1 MRSINRLHRDL
12 SLNEMAEDSTQGSPD
27 FQFRTS
33 AKIIIVELLVVV
45 NGLCLNIIFQA
56 LGGSP
61 TFKCE
66 AFLIYYGCFGNHN
79 MSTQS
84 VTLSAS

>member
-45 NGLCLNIIFQA
+45 NGLCLNIVLQA
-56 LGGSP
+56 LGGSQP
-61 TFKCE
+61 LNTKHF
-66 AFLIYYGCFGNHN
+66 
-79 MSTQS
+79 
-84 VTLSAS
+84 